1 MRAEGGNLFQF
12 PDDYGQIIPSI
23 VAAPGTGA
31 GNGGDD
37 TTAPTPS
44 HRSHIISI
52 VISHAYLTPFVLNSS
67 FLAPFIIYQ

>member
-1 MRAEGGNLFQF
+1 MVVLDCSSEGGNLFQF

-44 HRSHIISI
+44 HRRQC
-52 VISHAYLTPFVLNSS
+52 VGNQTCL
-67 FLAPFIIYQ
+67 